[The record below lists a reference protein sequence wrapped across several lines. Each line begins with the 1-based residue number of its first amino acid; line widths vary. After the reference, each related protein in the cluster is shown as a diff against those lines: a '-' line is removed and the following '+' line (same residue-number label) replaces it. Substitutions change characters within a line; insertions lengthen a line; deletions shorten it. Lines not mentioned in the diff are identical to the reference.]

1 MTPERWARVT
11 ELFDAACQ
19 LPTAARDAW
28 LDASGVDADLRAEVR
43 AMIEAYDTDPGY
55 LEQPANPVP
64 ALDVP
69 MTDALIGRRLGAWRL
84 TRQIGRGGMGV
95 VYEARR
101 DDQEFDRVAAVKIL
115 PAWSAGFAERFR
127 AERRVLAALDHPGI
141 ARLLDSGT
149 SDDGIAW
156 FVMEFVDGQS
166 VTAWTTARRLP
177 IRDRVALIERICDA
191 VAYAHRHLVV
201 HRDLK
206 PANILV
212 TADGQP
218 KLLDFGIAT
227 LLSAEDGV
235 AIGTTRTGHSSF
247 TPEFAS
253 PEQIRGERV
262 TTASDVYSLGVLLY
276 LLLAGKHPYA
286 LAGLSPLEVMRTVC
300 EVEPSPPSRVA
311 AEDDRRVL
319 AGDLDA
325 VVGKALRKA
334 PDERYASVAEL
345 AADLRAW
352 RAGYPVVAA
361 PASVGYRARR
371 FIRRNR
377 KAVSAAAALVVALAG
392 GGAATAWQARIAQA
406 ERDKAQNRFR
416 QVQEF
421 SRSLLFD
428 VNEALA
434 RVPGSTEPRRLLLD
448 RAVQFLDGLAG
459 DADNDA
465 AMKLELAEGY
475 RRLGGIQGGTEGA
488 NTGDRRAAAESFS
501 KATRLADE
509 VVAARPD
516 DVEAIVVALNAQFDR
531 LTVATRIDDAAA
543 EAAAVARHRA
553 LLTTLERLMP
563 RDGRIAASIA
573 SGYADVATY
582 LEGQSK
588 YADAEKALMTALPLY
603 ERLPASSRTA
613 AARERHAYVLKR
625 LGAVLQWLKR
635 YDESERRY
643 REALVL
649 DEQALAED
657 PRDPNA
663 QYAVTVTLSNLGGA
677 LSRLQR
683 PAESVAPWTRA
694 LEIRRAMVAADPKDF
709 RAVEGLATMLSRFS
723 SLAYREKRFADS
735 AAFNREK
742 VTLFSAVVEREGGTP
757 RNVSLR
763 ALSRLELAMALV
775 AQVDAG
781 AEAAARG
788 ALLAE
793 AREAVRQAPLSDY
806 TYNVAFADV
815 PIATFREIRADL
827 SRRLGLREVS
837 TP

>member
-253 PEQIRGERV
+253 PEQIRGE
-262 TTASDVYSLGVLLY
+262 
-276 LLLAGKHPYA
+276 
-286 LAGLSPLEVMRTVC
+286 
-300 EVEPSPPSRVA
+300 
-311 AEDDRRVL
+311 
-319 AGDLDA
+319 
-325 VVGKALRKA
+325 
-334 PDERYASVAEL
+334 
-345 AADLRAW
+345 
-352 RAGYPVVAA
+352 
-361 PASVGYRARR
+361 
-371 FIRRNR
+371 
-377 KAVSAAAALVVALAG
+377 
-392 GGAATAWQARIAQA
+392 
-406 ERDKAQNRFR
+406 
-416 QVQEF
+416 
-421 SRSLLFD
+421 
-428 VNEALA
+428 
-434 RVPGSTEPRRLLLD
+434 
-448 RAVQFLDGLAG
+448 
-459 DADNDA
+459 
-465 AMKLELAEGY
+465 
-475 RRLGGIQGGTEGA
+475 
-488 NTGDRRAAAESFS
+488 
-501 KATRLADE
+501 
-509 VVAARPD
+509 
-516 DVEAIVVALNAQFDR
+516 
-531 LTVATRIDDAAA
+531 
-543 EAAAVARHRA
+543 
-553 LLTTLERLMP
+553 
-563 RDGRIAASIA
+563 
-573 SGYADVATY
+573 
-582 LEGQSK
+582 
-588 YADAEKALMTALPLY
+588 
-603 ERLPASSRTA
+603 
-613 AARERHAYVLKR
+613 
-625 LGAVLQWLKR
+625 
-635 YDESERRY
+635 
-643 REALVL
+643 
-649 DEQALAED
+649 
-657 PRDPNA
+657 
-663 QYAVTVTLSNLGGA
+663 
-677 LSRLQR
+677 
-683 PAESVAPWTRA
+683 
-694 LEIRRAMVAADPKDF
+694 
-709 RAVEGLATMLSRFS
+709 
-723 SLAYREKRFADS
+723 
-735 AAFNREK
+735 
-742 VTLFSAVVEREGGTP
+742 
-757 RNVSLR
+757 
-763 ALSRLELAMALV
+763 
-775 AQVDAG
+775 
-781 AEAAARG
+781 
-788 ALLAE
+788 
-793 AREAVRQAPLSDY
+793 
-806 TYNVAFADV
+806 
-815 PIATFREIRADL
+815 
-827 SRRLGLREVS
+827 
-837 TP
+837 